1 MKLDL
6 KFSEIVQGR
15 FSPGELNLMMVM
27 QVNCP
32 GCFLYGI
39 PEMIKL
45 FNHYKESVSFFAL
58 STAFEDFELNTLENT
73 KRLVEDGHMVGETR
87 KAFQQRGHDR
97 NPFAIPFTV
106 MVDAM
111 VEKEELHHPK
121 FAAHIVGG
129 RAELVLAHEKD
140 EWTNSLINHF
150 SNFEKCGYTF
160 AANLLQGTPTFVLF
174 DKHKEIISAWFDHV
188 SEEAIAE
195 KINHVLNA
203 STK

>member
-1 MKLDL
+1 MKFDL
-6 KFSEIVQGR
+6 KFSELVQGS

-39 PEMIKL
+39 PEMINL
-45 FNHYKESVSFFAL
+45 FHHYKESVSFFAL

-73 KRLVEDGHMVGETR
+73 KRLVEDGYVVGETK
-87 KAFQQRGHDR
+87 KAFLQRGHDR

-111 VEKEELHHPK
+111 IEKEELHHPK
-121 FAAHIVGG
+121 FAEHVVGG

-140 EWTNSLINHF
+140 EWANSLTNYF
-150 SNFEKCGYTF
+150 NNFEKCGYTF
-160 AANLLQGTPTFVLF
+160 AANLLQGTPTFILF
-174 DKHKEIISAWFDHV
+174 DRHKEILSAWFGHV
-188 SEEAIAE
+188 RERAIAE
-195 KINHVLNA
+195 KLNHAL
-203 STK
+203 STTTK